1 MSEAKTNL
9 LMQQQRLSRGL
20 KGIIV
25 ALLALIGILKISI
38 GGVINVPVA
47 LLFGDLFVVFFA
59 LQVLFAFYLIFFP
72 KAKSKKRVTLVFLS
86 IFGLLIISSAFY
98 AGNL

>member
-47 LLFGDLFVVFFA
+47 LLFGDLFVVF
-59 LQVLFAFYLIFFP
+59 
-72 KAKSKKRVTLVFLS
+72 
-86 IFGLLIISSAFY
+86 
-98 AGNL
+98 